1 MDTGCAPRQ
10 PATDLSHCSSLV
22 RPGIHD
28 ANPCSPGKLTA
39 SADQTG
45 PLRSGDN
52 NSYVLCSHCGQVS
65 HSLHTCDFCSKV
77 LDANVKIHHMSRV
90 PPDCKRRLPTT
101 APNHA
106 PCKAK
111 LAKGTFYG
119 SRTGTTTQVTTTVSL
134 SAVEGTGAVTVVK
147 KSSLLAAASV
157 DGAGQAPGSA
167 LVVARAVPATN
178 GRSPLKAMPTFASTA
193 RQLLSTAGHTP
204 AKLGRAVGRRGR
216 REPECLTISSDE
228 EMDVECQEEVPR
240 VVTNHH
246 VTTTTATPEN
256 SVVLS
261 KDVHCLLR
269 ESPHPVTPTV
279 VVLTSQSSPPS
290 SPLSSAG
297 STAASPDSTSVA
309 PSTPRGVGR
318 ARSTPVGPPPGGLP
332 DSMRFRCRSIRVGS
346 YKVAA
351 GHHWVTA
358 TKAGFE
364 FTLRTVQNEGKE
376 VSLSLG
382 VTDVTKVLGHLSRNM
397 PVLYVTTT
405 LECGRSLREKLGMS
419 RNLPC
424 YFDPNGT
431 DERHKRITFL
441 PDPALTD
448 DQKCF
453 LRTVFP
459 ANLLD
464 EIDQTAANE
473 ILIKS
478 SPVPPTPSPYCS
490 SLRPSPQKGVGS
502 SNEAAASPG
511 ASVLLPQSGSSS
523 GVTHVVVHNIPTTS
537 VGSRATRTSS
547 NAGAN
552 CQQATS
558 AVEVPSGPNIKL
570 LVYPPPPKTGGI
582 AVHRADLRC
591 LGEAQFLNDV
601 IIDFYLKYL
610 MQEKVCEEVQRRT
623 HVFSSFFYPR
633 LTQRLNHRAQGQA
646 GLTPAARRHRNVR
659 TWTRHVDIFAKD
671 FIVVPINQNSHW
683 FLAMVC
689 FPGLVARSCPP
700 QEVPQEE
707 RVASAEQS
715 PAASPQVPE
724 DRIDSSQEDGES
736 VLDSEPEEP
745 LEAED
750 AENPLPKSFDATAE
764 KAYILI
770 LDSLRGGQG
779 NKCRIMSTLREYL
792 TEEWRA
798 KKKSQLV
805 FCASNMRGY
814 TPMTPQQGNYSDCGI
829 YLLQYV
835 ESFLENPPNLGK
847 LLKLDL
853 GDWFPEDRVAQKRAD
868 IRDLILRLH
877 MQQHPGSDFPDQ
889 WRLEEEALAAQQCLQ
904 VSGSDDC
911 DRPQQTAPTTV
922 VFTAAPVPNTI
933 VLVYPQPSSVS

>member
-22 RPGIHD
+22 RPGIHN

-39 SADQTG
+39 SADQAG
-45 PLRSGDN
+45 PLRSGDDS
-52 NSYVLCSHCGQVS
+52 SYVLCSHCGQVS
-65 HSLHTCDFCSKV
+65 HNLRTCDFCSKV
-77 LDANVKIHHMSRV
+77 LDANVKVHYMSRV
-90 PPDCKRRLPTT
+90 PQDCKRRLPTT
-101 APNHA
+101 APNHV

-134 SAVEGTGAVTVVK
+134 SAVEATGAVTVVK

-240 VVTNHH
+240 VITNHH
-246 VTTTTATPEN
+246 VTTTTATRE
-256 SVVLS
+256 SGVVLS
-261 KDVHCLLR
+261 KDVHCPLR

-297 STAASPDSTSVA
+297 GTAASPDSTSVA

-318 ARSTPVGPPPGGLP
+318 VRATPVGPPPGGLP

-346 YKVAA
+346 HKVAA

-364 FTLRTVQNEGKE
+364 FTLRTVQNGERQHLKE
-376 VSLSLG
+376 LWNECVCRRKAANRSMLPSPPEKG
-382 VTDVTKVLGHLSRNM
+382 LSRHLVSSRPPARAFYSDFLVSRDLWACMHSQRRTGNNESC
-397 PVLYVTTT
+397 T
-405 LECGRSLREKLGMS
+405 LVATVEPGYIAPG
-419 RNLPC
+419 
-424 YFDPNGT
+424 YFELLFILNSPNIPL
-431 DERHKRITFL
+431 KITCNSIG
-441 PDPALTD
+441 ALFF
-448 DQKCF
+448 C
-453 LRTVFP
+453 
-459 ANLLD
+459 
-464 EIDQTAANE
+464 
-473 ILIKS
+473 
-478 SPVPPTPSPYCS
+478 
-490 SLRPSPQKGVGS
+490 KGVGS

-646 GLTPAARRHRNVR
+646 GLT
-659 TWTRHVDIFAKD
+659 
-671 FIVVPINQNSHW
+671 
-683 FLAMVC
+683 
-689 FPGLVARSCPP
+689 
-700 QEVPQEE
+700 
-707 RVASAEQS
+707 
-715 PAASPQVPE
+715 
-724 DRIDSSQEDGES
+724 
-736 VLDSEPEEP
+736 
-745 LEAED
+745 
-750 AENPLPKSFDATAE
+750 
-764 KAYILI
+764 
-770 LDSLRGGQG
+770 
-779 NKCRIMSTLREYL
+779 
-792 TEEWRA
+792 
-798 KKKSQLV
+798 
-805 FCASNMRGY
+805 
-814 TPMTPQQGNYSDCGI
+814 
-829 YLLQYV
+829 
-835 ESFLENPPNLGK
+835 
-847 LLKLDL
+847 
-853 GDWFPEDRVAQKRAD
+853 
-868 IRDLILRLH
+868 
-877 MQQHPGSDFPDQ
+877 
-889 WRLEEEALAAQQCLQ
+889 
-904 VSGSDDC
+904 
-911 DRPQQTAPTTV
+911 
-922 VFTAAPVPNTI
+922 
-933 VLVYPQPSSVS
+933 

>member
-1 MDTGCAPRQ
+1 MDTGCTPRQ
-10 PATDLSHCSSLV
+10 PATDLSHHNSLV
-22 RPGIHD
+22 RPGIRST
-28 ANPCSPGKLTA
+28 NPSSPSKLTA
-39 SADQTG
+39 TADQAG
-45 PLRSGDN
+45 PVRGDDSA
-52 NSYVLCSHCGQVS
+52 SYVVCSHCGQVS
-65 HSLHTCDFCSKV
+65 HNLHTCDFCDKHIDGNAKV
-77 LDANVKIHHMSRV
+77 HQRQGLQQ
-90 PPDCKRRLPTT
+90 DCKRRLPAT
-101 APNHA
+101 ATANNQ
-106 PCKAK
+106 PCRAK

-119 SRTGTTTQVTTTVSL
+119 HRTGGTQVTTTVSL
-134 SAVEGTGAVTVVK
+134 PVMSTAGTMTVLK
-147 KSSLLAAASV
+147 SSSLLAASV
-157 DGAGQAPGSA
+157 DKGCLMPGSA
-167 LVVARAVPATN
+167 LVVARAVPAPATN
-178 GRSPLKAMPTFASTA
+178 GRSPIKVVPACGTPRPLA
-193 RQLLSTAGHTP
+193 STAGHTP
-204 AKLGRAVGRRGR
+204 AKLGRAAVRRGR

-228 EMDVECQEEVPR
+228 EMDVECQDETPK

-246 VTTTTATPEN
+246 VTTTASRET
-256 SVVLS
+256 SVTLS
-261 KDVHCLLR
+261 KEVHCLL
-269 ESPHPVTPTV
+269 ESSPPTTPTV

-290 SPLSSAG
+290 SPSS
-297 STAASPDSTSVA
+297 STSSVAASPDSTSVVV
-309 PSTPRGVGR
+309 SSPRGVGR
-318 ARSTPVGPPPGGLP
+318 GGAHARATPVGPPPGGPP

-346 YKVAA
+346 HKVAA

-364 FTLRTVQNEGKE
+364 FTLHTVQNEGRE
-376 VSLSLG
+376 VNLSLG

-397 PVLYVTTT
+397 PVLYLTTT
-405 LECGRSLREKLGMS
+405 LECGRAIREKLGIDRRPEAGTYDTMWMS
-419 RNLPC
+419 RA
-424 YFDPNGT
+424 

-448 DQKCF
+448 DQKYF

-459 ANLLD
+459 GSLLD
-464 EIDQTAANE
+464 EIDQTSANE

-478 SPVPPTPSPYCS
+478 SPS
-490 SLRPSPQKGVGS
+490 SS
-502 SNEAAASPG
+502 EATANSG
-511 ASVLLPQSGSSS
+511 TSVLLPQCGSSS
-523 GVTHVVVHNIPTTS
+523 GVTHVVVQNVPTS
-537 VGSRATRTSS
+537 NSGVARATRTTSS
-547 NAGAN
+547 IT
-552 CQQATS
+552 ATS
-558 AVEVPSGPNIKL
+558 TIEVPSGPNIKL

-582 AVHRADLRC
+582 PVHRADLRC

-689 FPGLVARSCPP
+689 FPGLVARTCPP
-700 QEVPQEE
+700 QEMPQEE
-707 RVASAEQS
+707 RAALADQS
-715 PAASPQVPE
+715 PAASPQVPD

-745 LEAED
+745 LEADD

-814 TPMTPQQGNYSDCGI
+814 TPMTPQQGNYSDCGV

-835 ESFLENPPNLGK
+835 ESFLENPPSSGK
-847 LLKLDL
+847 LMKLEL

-877 MQQHPGSDFPDQ
+877 MQQHPGSDFPAQ
-889 WRLEEEALAAQQCLQ
+889 WRIEEEALAAQQCLQ

-911 DRPQQTAPTTV
+911 DHQQTTATTTGATTV
-922 VFTAAPVPNTI
+922 VLTAAPVTNTI
-933 VLVYPQPSSVS
+933 VLVYPPQPSSVS